1 MKYDIIIAIDPD
13 TEESGVARLDTK
25 TRSFNIQTLPFPE
38 LLDYLQCVKE
48 GCAKNGESLIVIV
61 EAGWLVGKSN
71 YHNYQGRRAEKIA
84 KNVGSNHETG
94 RKIIEMCKHYRI
106 EVLPHFPLKKHWKGK
121 EGKIT
126 HEELAYFTGIKKRTN
141 QDARDAA
148 LLAWNFAGFPIRMKV

>member
-1 MKYDIIIAIDPD
+1 
-13 TEESGVARLDTK
+13 
-25 TRSFNIQTLPFPE
+25 
-38 LLDYLQCVKE
+38 
-48 GCAKNGESLIVIV
+48 
-61 EAGWLVGKSN
+61 
-71 YHNYQGRRAEKIA
+71 
-84 KNVGSNHETG
+84 
-94 RKIIEMCKHYRI
+94 MCKHYRI